1 MKKIALFL
9 LLTCFFATG
18 QESISIK
25 KFNSTLLNTERY
37 LKIFVPDSYTTN
49 PNNTYPVAIV
59 LDAEYLFDI
68 YVANAK
74 VFAAEKNAP
83 EQIVVGIFQNQE
95 GERTNDCDFSVDTG
109 LPTEES
115 TRFYGFIRQELIN
128 FIDDNYRTSL
138 FKTIVGSTL
147 TANFTN
153 YFFLEPNHI
162 FNAYILI
169 NPTTHISMPEKL
181 EAKSQSLT
189 DQVFYYLC
197 NSNINSSD
205 NKKEINNINNLLK
218 LSEVESFHY
227 KFENFENS
235 SKPAMIGQAIPSA
248 MDMIFALFSSIS
260 KEEFDTN
267 IADLS
272 PPEAIAYLEKK
283 YVEIEYLFGSNMKIR
298 ESDIF
303 RVEPVIIDKENGD
316 YLEEFGKMIL
326 RLYPDSPIGDY
337 YIGLYYE
344 TGYDYKKALKYYKN
358 GYAKIGSDNP
368 NADAYYGNI
377 ERVLEKQRAQ
387 KLGLP
392 VDGENNDEPIEDDG
406 TEGNEGN

>member
-9 LLTCFFATG
+9 LLTCFFAKG
-18 QESISIK
+18 QESISVK
-25 KFNSTLLNTERY
+25 KFNSALLNTERY
-37 LKIFVPDSYTTN
+37 LKIYVPDSYAAN

-138 FKTIVGSTL
+138 FKTIVGNTL
-147 TANFTN
+147 TANFAN

-197 NSNINSSD
+197 NSNNNNAD

-248 MDMIFALFSSIS
+248 MDMIFGLFSSIS

-283 YVEIEYLFGSNMKIR
+283 YVEIEEYKDDMAIVQAYKQA
-298 ESDIF
+298 
-303 RVEPVIIDKENGD
+303 IDKIKENID
-316 YLEEFGKMIL
+316 LDALEIEIEYQANSISKYALSFNGSSFQLIATQTNCLAPDQCGIPTQKTKKPSTRHYQWKRFKVSSESVWNFFGHT
-326 RLYPDSPIGDY
+326 
-337 YIGLYYE
+337 
-344 TGYDYKKALKYYKN
+344 TG
-358 GYAKIGSDNP
+358 S
-368 NADAYYGNI
+368 
-377 ERVLEKQRAQ
+377 
-387 KLGLP
+387 
-392 VDGENNDEPIEDDG
+392 
-406 TEGNEGN
+406 